1 MSGRKIKILFEMNYT
16 SIIIPLY
23 NEDTRIDYC
32 FDIIIK
38 LLKKKEK
45 IFKEIIFVNDGS
57 TDKSKDKVL
66 KFIKRV
72 RKKNFIIK
80 LKLISYLKNQGKGY
94 ALKRGILSSKS
105 DWILTC
111 DLDMSILP
119 EQYLIWNKKKL
130 IKNTKYAY
138 IASRNHKKSKV
149 KSKFLR
155 RRLGNIF
162 RIILFILFNIRILD
176 TQCGFKVYHKNYAKY
191 LFKKIKITRYAHDV
205 EIILILKNIGIIVK
219 ELPVKWKHR
228 PGSKINIITDSLKM
242 FLDLFILRLRLSLD
256 D

>member
-1 MSGRKIKILFEMNYT
+1 MNYT

-32 FDIIIK
+32 FDIVIK

-66 KFIKRV
+66 KFIKKV
-72 RKKNFIIK
+72 RKKNFITK
-80 LKLISYLKNQGKGY
+80 LRLISYLKNQGKGY

-155 RRLGNIF
+155 RRLGDIF
-162 RIILFILFNIRILD
+162 RLILFILFNIRILD

-191 LFKKIKITRYAHDV
+191 LFKKMKITRYAHDV

-228 PGSKINIITDSLKM
+228 SGSKINIITDSLKM
-242 FLDLFILRLRLSLD
+242 LLDLFILRLGLSLD

>member
-1 MSGRKIKILFEMNYT
+1 MNYT

-38 LLKKKEK
+38 LLKKREK

-57 TDKSKDKVL
+57 TDKSKEKVL
-66 KFIKRV
+66 AFIKRV
-72 RKKNFIIK
+72 RKKNFITK

-111 DLDMSILP
+111 DFDMSVLP
-119 EQYLIWNKKKL
+119 EQYLIWSKRKL
-130 IKNTKYAY
+130 IKDTNYAY

-155 RRLGNIF
+155 RRLGDIF
-162 RIILFILFNIRILD
+162 RLILFILFNIRILD

-191 LFKKIKITRYAHDV
+191 LFKKMKITRYAHDV
-205 EIILILKNIGIIVK
+205 EIILILKNIGIVVK
-219 ELPVKWKHR
+219 ELPVKWKHCS
-228 PGSKINIITDSLKM
+228 GSKINIITDSLKM
-242 FLDLFILRLRLSLD
+242 LLDLFILRLRLSLD

>member
-1 MSGRKIKILFEMNYT
+1 MNYT

-23 NEDTRIDYC
+23 NEDIRIDYC

-72 RKKNFIIK
+72 RKKNFITK

-191 LFKKIKITRYAHDV
+191 LFKKMKITRYAHDV
-205 EIILILKNIGIIVK
+205 DWCLAE
-219 ELPVKWKHR
+219 HC
-228 PGSKINIITDSLKM
+228 
-242 FLDLFILRLRLSLD
+242 FQ
-256 D
+256 